1 MTGSQF
7 TAWLVSCLKWFVILS
22 LPLYVLSMCTIR
34 KAEEHARLS
43 ALPPALAA
51 SAAMNGPFYFAPPS
65 QAR

>member
-7 TAWLVSCLKWFVILS
+7 MAWLLSCLKWCVIIG

-34 KAEEHARLS
+34 KAEEHARLA

-51 SAAMNGPFYFAPPS
+51 SAAMTGPFYVEPRS
-65 QAR
+65 GSR